1 MLESN
6 SNEMHKMN
14 AASDEEAVTS
24 VGTRVYLIMLYKQSG
39 TKTLVA
45 SASTTPKLP
54 VLLPLIILSALVLFI
69 LPIFSNPFCTTGG
82 CRSALPIKHEFP
94 SSEFLF
100 SLIQSYPHLP

>member
-1 MLESN
+1 
-6 SNEMHKMN
+6 MHKMN

-69 LPIFSNPFCTTGG
+69 LPIFSNLFCTTGG
-82 CRSALPIKHEFP
+82 VSV
-94 SSEFLF
+94 
-100 SLIQSYPHLP
+100 SLADKA